1 MIHIG
6 FYIHTCTWSL
16 TVVLCS
22 IFAVPAFGLQPDI
35 EGLEENFSPVVACM
49 AFLECVLFQ
58 HLRIWIL

>member
-16 TVVLCS
+16 TVILCS

-35 EGLEENFSPVVACM
+35 EGLEENF
-49 AFLECVLFQ
+49 LL
-58 HLRIWIL
+58 W